1 MQQRPMKRATQIDTF
16 YTDIKTRADN
26 LDVDKINTALA
37 NLSKLNDVADN
48 DVAKKTMY
56 NKLVI

>member
-16 YTDIKTRADN
+16 YADIKTRADN
-26 LDVDKINTALA
+26 LDVDKLNTAPA
-37 NLSKLNDVADN
+37 NLGKLNDVADN
-48 DVAKKTMY
+48 DVAKKTVY